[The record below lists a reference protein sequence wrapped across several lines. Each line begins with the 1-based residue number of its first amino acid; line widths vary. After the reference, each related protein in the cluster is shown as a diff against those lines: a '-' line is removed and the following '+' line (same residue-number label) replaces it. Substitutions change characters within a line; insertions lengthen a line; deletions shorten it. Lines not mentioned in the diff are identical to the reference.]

1 MTTPAPPSG
10 PPSTEQAFLELFAAR
25 YHDIVHCLGQFWRY
39 GDGQWRE
46 VPLDAIHAEL
56 VTIIEGAHPADS
68 SAARRLIATMPDSLR
83 TYGAVPVEIW
93 NSDGNPRLP
102 HGDPARLPCR
112 NGILTLATGRLE
124 PHAATLYLLRTLG
137 VNYEPAARAPVWE
150 AFLAGTVP
158 SAARFLQEFAGLCL
172 TFDTRHET
180 AVWLTGPP
188 GSGKSTFLRGLEV
201 LLGERAGVLDLAA
214 LDRGRLSAAF
224 LLGRSVLLSN
234 EQPVADL
241 KHDHL
246 LNALISGEP
255 IPIQRSRQLPA
266 TASLRLS
273 AKWVW
278 ALTHL
283 PRLAYAGSGLFR
295 RVRIVTFPP
304 RALADRDPALKARLA
319 QEGPGL
325 LNWALAGLARLQK
338 RGRFQSAPAIQ
349 AAGETFHHAND
360 LVAQFVADQAQ
371 RQPDGSIQ
379 GSQLYSAY
387 SAWCRQNGH
396 PPLSGNGVAAEWE
409 RLGFQRRRVHGL
421 SYWHGLQL
429 NPSRPTI
436 SGEQPATPPAQKQK
450 N

>member
-1 MTTPAPPSG
+1 MPTPPPPSG
-10 PPSTEQAFLELFAAR
+10 PASAEQAFLELFAAR
-25 YHDIVHCLGQFWRY
+25 FRDTVHCLGQFWRY
-39 GDGQWRE
+39 SDGQWRE

-68 SAARRLIATMPDSLR
+68 SDARRQIATTPDMLR
-83 TYGAVPVEIW
+83 TYGALPVEKW
-93 NSDGNPRLP
+93 NA
-102 HGDPARLPCR
+102 DPARLPCR
-112 NGILTLATGRLE
+112 NGILTLATRRLE
-124 PHAATLYLLRTLG
+124 PHAADLYLLRTLG
-137 VNYEPAARAPVWE
+137 VNYEPAARAPVWD

-188 GSGKSTFLRGLEV
+188 GSGKSTFLRGLEI

-214 LDRGRLSAAF
+214 LDRGRLSATF

-255 IPIQRSRQLPA
+255 IPIQRSRHMPA
-266 TASLRLS
+266 TITLRVT

-304 RALADRDPALKARLA
+304 RALADRDPALKSRLA

-325 LNWALAGLARLQK
+325 LNWALEGLARLQK

-349 AAGETFHHAND
+349 AAGESFHQAND
-360 LVAQFVADQAQ
+360 LVAQFIADQAQ
-371 RQPDGSIQ
+371 RQPDASIQ

-387 SAWCRQNGH
+387 HTWCRQNGH

-429 NPSRPTI
+429 NPSRPVAGPA
-436 SGEQPATPPAQKQK
+436 GEQR
-450 N
+450 